1 MVRFPVLC
9 NKHLPNLSL
18 LPIRLSSIVPP
29 PLFICEIMKKSFLVY
44 HQNSK
49 TWNYEII
56 KINSKRN
63 ENTLNVINREFQF
76 SIAKRMEKLKDKKYN
91 IVKNWRI
98 NQWIS
103 SKWKWNENE
112 RGNRKEKGRKEN
124 SVANDFETSRKNT
137 LPLSP
142 LSSPGSAMKERERER
157 GRGRGR
163 RGEREKERWFGEAGM
178 AQIVVYNRTGIETR
192 FVAFQLAYALV
203 RGEEREKG
211 EKAKFW
217 HIWSYDTSL
226 KWRPLLR
233 EMSRSKHVTRSRVSF

>member
-1 MVRFPVLC
+1 
-9 NKHLPNLSL
+9 
-18 LPIRLSSIVPP
+18 
-29 PLFICEIMKKSFLVY
+29 
-44 HQNSK
+44 
-49 TWNYEII
+49 
-56 KINSKRN
+56 
-63 ENTLNVINREFQF
+63 
-76 SIAKRMEKLKDKKYN
+76 MEKLKDKKYN

-112 RGNRKEKGRKEN
+112 RENRKEKGRKEN

-137 LPLSP
+137 PPLSP

-226 KWRPLLR
+226 KWRSLLR